1 MRLVR
6 YDVQDG
12 CNPTEV
18 EDVRKPRWVAYSEA
32 EKQLMAVVDAVNSR
46 MGQCV
51 KTAWFETRHPLLEI
65 RLLYADATMVSGL
78 LRNGALDREITG
90 ITTRFGYCVAK
101 IETNLA
107 TLRTGEEPAMNI
119 SLVKVG
125 EEFKPFRP
133 SRTSAARIK
142 ENPAQKKVKPRA
154 ESTKKVKKTIR
165 KVGK

>member
-12 CNPTEV
+12 CNPVEV

-32 EKQLMAVVDAVNSR
+32 EKQLMAAVEVVNAR
-46 MGQCV
+46 MGQSV

-65 RLLYADATMVSGL
+65 RLLYADATMVAGL

-90 ITTRFGYCVAK
+90 VTTRFGYCVAR

-107 TLRTGEEPAMNI
+107 TLRAGEEPTMSV

-125 EEFKPFRP
+125 EEFKPFR
-133 SRTSAARIK
+133 TDAARVK
-142 ENPAQKKVKPRA
+142 ASTKKPKVKPRA
-154 ESTKKVKKTIR
+154 KSSKKAR
-165 KVGK
+165 KVGKS